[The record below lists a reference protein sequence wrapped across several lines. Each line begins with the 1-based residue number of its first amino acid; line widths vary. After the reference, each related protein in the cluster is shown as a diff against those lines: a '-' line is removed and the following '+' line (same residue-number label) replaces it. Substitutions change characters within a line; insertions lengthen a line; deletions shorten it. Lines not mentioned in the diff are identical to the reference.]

1 MMNQKF
7 IQRKNR
13 NEDQNN
19 MYQNST
25 QEMRKATQITLSLLQ
40 RNFNEREKAKLLKQI
55 KESQEEITR
64 N

>member
-55 KESQEEITR
+55 KESKEEITK

>member
-25 QEMRKATQITLSLLQ
+25 QEMRKATQITLSSLQ